1 MFKKMLKNYR
11 EKKLI
16 KQNISEVKKQTNHS
30 VNIVTKN
37 HSIAFGIFLLP
48 KR

>member
-11 EKKLI
+11 EKKRI

-30 VNIVTKN
+30 VNIVTKI
-37 HSIAFGIFLLP
+37 SLTIQIDT
-48 KR
+48 